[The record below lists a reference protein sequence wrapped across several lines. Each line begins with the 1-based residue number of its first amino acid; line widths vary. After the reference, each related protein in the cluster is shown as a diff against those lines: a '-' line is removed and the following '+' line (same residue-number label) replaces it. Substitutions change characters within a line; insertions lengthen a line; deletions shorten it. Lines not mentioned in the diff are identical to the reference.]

1 MNSVSVSALAME
13 DQLGNFVVGKFFD
26 AIIVDTKSPGSPIQV
41 FDELT
46 LAELF
51 QKFIYSGDDRNVQ
64 QVYVNGN
71 LVVDKK

>member
-1 MNSVSVSALAME
+1 ME

-26 AIIVDTKSPGSPIQV
+26 AIIVDIKSPGSPIQV
-41 FDELT
+41 FDELSLT
-46 LAELF
+46 ELF
-51 QKFIYSGDDRNVQ
+51 QKFIYSGDDRNVH